1 MGCKTL
7 ARLITGTAE
16 VTVPLLELI
25 AADANDDADLL
36 LFSLPVSLGLAMI
49 LPPLL
54 DDIELVVA
62 VTLDPDRPL
71 LAEE

>member
-1 MGCKTL
+1 MGCKAL

-49 LPPLL
+49 LPPSL